1 VWHMPR
7 EGVGIKKGGKSQR
20 EEEGGRG
27 GQGKEMKGSGVETV
41 HPQKFSKVGAYA

>member
-1 VWHMPR
+1 VAHAER
-7 EGVGIKKGGKSQR
+7 RGGNKKGREKS
-20 EEEGGRG
+20 EGRGRRKG